1 MKVLALIPARGG
13 SKRLPGKNSI
23 ELGGKPLI
31 SWSIEVTKDI
41 SEICSTLVSTDDEV
55 IAQIAQN
62 SGAMVPWLRPS
73 NLSQDDSSSSDVAI
87 HALDWYESKFGKI
100 DGLMLLQPTSP
111 FRSQKT
117 LISAIEMFKYS
128 NFKPIIG
135 VCESQNYRNPLFVL
149 KNGIISQID
158 RGDKEYELNQIFGRT
173 YKITGSIYL
182 ISPSDIRLY
191 KTFQPT
197 NTLGLV
203 VNSKKESVDIDTND
217 DLIHARAFLN
227 SPT

>member
-117 LISAIEMFKYS
+117 LISAIEMFKNS

-135 VCESQNYRNPLFVL
+135 VCESQNYGNPLFVL
-149 KNGIISQID
+149 KNGIITEVD
-158 RGDKEYELNQIFGRT
+158 RRDKEYELNQIFGRT

-182 ISPSDIRLY
+182 ISPSDIRLH

-197 NTLGLV
+197 NTLGIV

-217 DLIHARAFLN
+217 DLIHAREFLN